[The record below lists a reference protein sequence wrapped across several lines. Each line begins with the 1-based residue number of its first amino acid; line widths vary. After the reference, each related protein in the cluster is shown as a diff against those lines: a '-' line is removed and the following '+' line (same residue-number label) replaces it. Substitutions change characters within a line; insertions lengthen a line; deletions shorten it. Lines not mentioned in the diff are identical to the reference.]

1 MKLPLIKHLDN
12 FAAERDVDFLH
23 ETIEVL
29 EHITEFSQISDE
41 ELDVIG
47 ELISNLY
54 GAVEVDALKQS
65 GASQKDALSTF
76 MQRVMG
82 SIDK

>member
-1 MKLPLIKHLDN
+1 MKLPLIKHIDN
-12 FAAERDVDFLH
+12 FAAEHDIDFVH

-29 EHITEFSQISDE
+29 EHITEFSQLSDE

-54 GAVEVDALKQS
+54 GAVEVDAMKREGS
-65 GASQKDALSTF
+65 SQKEALSAF
-76 MQRVMG
+76 MERVMG

>member
-1 MKLPLIKHLDN
+1 M
-12 FAAERDVDFLH
+12 
-23 ETIEVL
+23 
-29 EHITEFSQISDE
+29 EHITEFSQLSDE

-54 GAVEVDALKQS
+54 GALEVAKLKN
-65 GASQKDALSTF
+65 GGVSQKEALSTF
-76 MQRVMG
+76 MGRVMG

>member
-1 MKLPLIKHLDN
+1 MKLPLIKHIDN
-12 FAAERDVDFLH
+12 FTEEHDVDFVH
-23 ETIEVL
+23 EALEVL
-29 EHITEFSQISDE
+29 EHITEFSQLSDE

-54 GAVEVDALKQS
+54 GAVEVDALKKS
-65 GASQKDALSTF
+65 GSSQKEALSSF
-76 MQRVMG
+76 MGRVMG

>member
-1 MKLPLIKHLDN
+1 MKLPAIKHINSFVGQYDI
-12 FAAERDVDFLH
+12 DFVH
-23 ETIEVL
+23 EAVMLL
-29 EHITEFSQISDE
+29 EHITESSSIKDE
-41 ELDVIG
+41 ELDVLG

-54 GAVEVDALKQS
+54 GAIEVNKLMKMGKTEKEALNE
-65 GASQKDALSTF
+65 F

>member
-1 MKLPLIKHLDN
+1 MKLPLIKHIDN
-12 FAAERDVDFLH
+12 FTEAHDIDFVH
-23 ETIEVL
+23 EAVEVL
-29 EHITEFSQISDE
+29 EHITEFSQLSDE

-54 GAVEVDALKQS
+54 GAVEVDALKKS
-65 GASQKDALSTF
+65 GTSQKEALSSF
-76 MQRVMG
+76 MGRVMG